1 MLGKLTAD
9 RRLAH
14 FLLDI
19 SSRLKDHGLSE
30 SKFNLMMTRNDIA
43 NYLGLAIET
52 VSRVLTRFQKQ
63 GIIEVD
69 RRSVH
74 IHDFPRLRD
83 IIITAA
89 ADDTTASAPARQ
101 LPSPRTRA
109 DTTQRSLQHADAAD
123 AASRS
128 PRHRLISPGASPTSS
143 QHELFLSPSG
153 SMSGSTESNQS
164 SQIIELPPLG
174 ADPETVSHSSRNR
187 ESFTPRPRVA
197 QPETVTLRPRD
208 CQSLTPRP

>member
-1 MLGKLTAD
+1 MRACRFQDG
-9 RRLAH
+9 RLLASSRAGATTTSSNAATSTTNKPTNANSL
-14 FLLDI
+14 FQPFVKKPPDNNNI
-19 SSRLKDHGLSE
+19 SSSGT
-30 SKFNLMMTRNDIA
+30 N
-43 NYLGLAIET
+43 
-52 VSRVLTRFQKQ
+52 
-63 GIIEVD
+63 
-69 RRSVH
+69 
-74 IHDFPRLRD
+74 

-174 ADPETVSHSSRNR
+174 ADPETVSHSYQDR
-187 ESFTPRPRVA
+187 ESLA
-197 QPETVTLRPRD
+197 RD
-208 CQSLTPRP
+208 RESLTPRP